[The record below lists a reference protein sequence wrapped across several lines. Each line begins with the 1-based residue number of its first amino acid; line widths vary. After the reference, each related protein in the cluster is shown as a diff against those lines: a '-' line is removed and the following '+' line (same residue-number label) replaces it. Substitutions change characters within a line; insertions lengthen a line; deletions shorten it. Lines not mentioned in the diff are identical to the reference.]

1 MSGRARSCRTSPVR
15 AAVQGVIA
23 APIGLNVMVLAVWLI
38 FKGFNLSTL
47 GAVPEE
53 EPNVA

>member
-1 MSGRARSCRTSPVR
+1 
-15 AAVQGVIA
+15 
-23 APIGLNVMVLAVWLI
+23 MVLAGRLI

-53 EPNVA
+53 EPNLA